1 MTMKNG
7 NTKKKKR
14 EPEKFIGVQER
25 PSNKRT
31 HNGEPDVCYFIY
43 YRNKDQK
50 LIGEKVGW
58 ASEGY
63 TPKLASIVR
72 GERLRSLRHSEELPS
87 ERPKAPYFKNVAK
100 KYLEWAVD
108 NKAGGGFDDEN
119 RYRNHLAPRFDEKR
133 LSEISP
139 LDLERMKS
147 ELIKEKKAPATIT
160 HCLKLYR
167 QIFNKAVAWG
177 LHQGNNPVKS
187 VKMPTLENQ
196 RERFLSHDEARLL
209 LDELKKVSETIHDIA
224 LLGLY
229 CGMRA
234 GEIFDLRGNDIDFTN
249 GIITILNPKNKTTR
263 KVDTNNT
270 VQEMLLRRKPD
281 KPTDYVF
288 TKKNHKKEGTNDR
301 ITEVSQTFAKVAD
314 KLFNVGVKDRRQRVV
329 FHTLRHTFASWLA
342 LNGESLL
349 TIKELLGHKTLAMT
363 QRYAHLMPSE
373 KRRAILRLEEAFQ
386 EKVNGNVIHL
396 QDA

>member
-7 NTKKKKR
+7 NMKKKKR
-14 EPEKFIGVQER
+14 EPEKFVGVQER
-25 PSNKRT
+25 PSNKRMYE
-31 HNGEPDVCYFIY
+31 GKPDICYFVY

-58 ASEGY
+58 LSEGY
-63 TPKLASIVR
+63 SPKLASIVR
-72 GERLRSLRHSEELPS
+72 GERLRSVRHNEELPS
-87 ERPKAPYFKNVAK
+87 ERPKAPYFKDVAK
-100 KYLEWAVD
+100 EYLKWAT
-108 NKAGGGFDDEN
+108 NNRAGKGFDDHN
-119 RYRNHLAPRFDEKR
+119 RYRNHLAPRFDDKR
-133 LSEISP
+133 LSEIAP

-147 ELIKEKKAPATIT
+147 ELAKEGKAPATIM
-160 HCLKLYR
+160 HCLKLFR

-196 RERFLSHDEARLL
+196 RERFLSHEEARLL
-209 LDELKKVSETIHDIA
+209 LDELNKVSEIVHDIS

-234 GEIFDLRGNDIDFTN
+234 GEIFDLKGNDIDFSN
-249 GIITILNPKNKTTR
+249 GIITILNPKNKSAR
-263 KVDTNNT
+263 KTDMNST
-270 VQEMLLRRKPD
+270 VKAMLQKRMPGN
-281 KPTDYVF
+281 PTDYVF
-288 TKKNHKKEGTNDR
+288 TKKTHRKEGTDR

-363 QRYAHLMPSE
+363 QRYAHLMQSE

>member
-1 MTMKNG
+1 MTMNNG
-7 NTKKKKR
+7 NTKKRKK

-25 PSNKRT
+25 PSNKRMN
-31 HNGEPDVCYFIY
+31 NGRPDICYFIY
-43 YRNKDQK
+43 YRNKDRR

-72 GERLRSLRHSEELPS
+72 GERLRSVRHGEELPS
-87 ERPKAPYFKNVAK
+87 EKPKAPYFKDAAK
-100 KYLEWAVD
+100 KYLKWAVD
-108 NKAGGGFDDEN
+108 NKAGKAFDDEN

-147 ELIKEKKAPATIT
+147 ELARDGKAPATIV
-160 HCLKLYR
+160 HCLKLFR

-187 VKMPTLENQ
+187 VSMPMIKNQ
-196 RERFLSHDEARLL
+196 RERFLSHDEAHLL
-209 LDELKKVSETIHDIA
+209 LAELSKASEIVHDIA

-234 GEIFDLRGNDIDFTN
+234 GEIFNLKGIDLDLPN
-249 GIITILNPKNKTTR
+249 GIITILDPKNKTAR
-263 KVDTNNT
+263 KAYVNT
-270 VQEMLLRRKPD
+270 TVREMLLKRKPE
-281 KPTDYVF
+281 KASDYIF
-288 TKKNHKKEGTNDR
+288 TKRGGNDR
-301 ITEVSQTFAKVAD
+301 ITELSQTFTKTAD
-314 KLFNVGVKDRRQRVV
+314 RLFNVGVKDRRQRVV
-329 FHTLRHTFASWLA
+329 FHSLRHTFASWLA

-349 TIKELLGHKTLAMT
+349 TIKELLGHKSLSMV
-363 QRYAHLMPSE
+363 QRYAHLMPDE
-373 KRRAILRLEEAFQ
+373 KRRATLRLEEAFQ
-386 EKVNGNVIHL
+386 ENVIHL
-396 QDA
+396 QNTR